1 MDQHDQAAQP
11 TDPQQPAAPQPATA
25 PQPAV
30 DPAFA
35 AAYPGYAAYPGH
47 TAGPGDPAAA
57 PPAPPAPRRS
67 RRRRTAVALVASGAV
82 AGALVLGGS
91 AVALGWPASTAGTGL
106 TASAG
111 RDGSASGLGGSSGS
125 TGSQGGSSSGYGYG
139 YGSPSTGLP
148 GSGSSSGSSST
159 GTATLD
165 TSTATEAQQQGVVL
179 INTVLGYQS
188 AEAAGSG
195 VVLTSDGLVLTNNHV
210 VEGATEITVTIGT
223 TGETYTAQVVGTDA
237 SADIAVLQLEGASG
251 LTTATLD
258 SDDDLAV
265 GDAVTAV
272 GNAEGGGVLLAADG
286 TVTALDQSITTQA
299 EGVSSGESLTGLI
312 QVDADVVSGDSG
324 GALLDDQG
332 EVVGI
337 TTAASSGSAD
347 ITGFAIPIDDALD
360 VATQIIAGHDSDT
373 ITLGYPAFLG
383 VQLATGSSTT
393 VPGLGGLGGAT
404 GSTGAGA
411 TIAGVIDGT
420 PAAQAGL
427 AAGDTVTA
435 VDGTAVADGDALSA
449 ALAAHAP
456 GDQVTLTWTA
466 TDGSTQTATVT
477 LIAGPAD

>member
-11 TDPQQPAAPQPATA
+11 TDPQQPAAPQPATP

-35 AAYPGYAAYPGH
+35 AAHPGYTAHPGD
-47 TAGPGDPAAA
+47 TARPGDPAA
-57 PPAPPAPRRS
+57 APPAPRRS

-91 AVALGWPASTAGTGL
+91 AVALGWPAPTAGTGL

-111 RDGSASGLGGSSGS
+111 RDGSAFGLGGSSGS
-125 TGSQGGSSSGYGYG
+125 TGSQGGSSSGSGYG

-148 GSGSSSGSSST
+148 GPGSSGSSST

-188 AEAAGSG
+188 AEAAGTG

-210 VEGATEITVTIGT
+210 VEGATEITVTIGAP
-223 TGETYTAQVVGTDA
+223 GETYTAQVVGTDA
-237 SADIAVLQLEGASG
+237 SADVAVLQLEGASG

-258 SDDDLAV
+258 PDDDLAV

-286 TVTALDQSITTQA
+286 TVSALDQSITTQA

-347 ITGFAIPIDDALD
+347 ITGYAIPIDDALD

-383 VQLATGSSTT
+383 VQLATGATTT
-393 VPGLGGLGGAT
+393 VPGLGGLDGAT
-404 GSTGAGA
+404 GATGAGA

-466 TDGSTQTATVT
+466 TDGTTQTATVT

>member
-11 TDPQQPAAPQPATA
+11 TDPQQEPAPRPE
-25 PQPAV
+25 V
-30 DPAFA
+30 DPALA
-35 AAYPGYAAYPGH
+35 A
-47 TAGPGDPAAA
+47 
-57 PPAPPAPRRS
+57 APPAPRRS
-67 RRRRTAVALVASGAV
+67 RRCRTAVGLVASGAV

-91 AVALGWPASTAGTGL
+91 AVALGWPASTAGAGL

-111 RDGSASGLGGSSGS
+111 RDGSASGLGGWGSSG
-125 TGSQGGSSSGYGYG
+125 TQGYGYG
-139 YGSPSTGLP
+139 GSAPSTGLP
-148 GSGSSSGSSST
+148 GSSSGSAST

-179 INTVLGYQS
+179 IDTVLGYQS

-237 SADIAVLQLEGASG
+237 TADVAVLQLQGASG

-258 SDDDLAV
+258 SDGDLAV
-265 GDAVTAV
+265 GDAITAV
-272 GNAEGGGVLLAADG
+272 GNAQGGGVLLAADG

-337 TTAASSGSAD
+337 TTAASSGSSD

-360 VATQIIAGHDSDT
+360 VATQIVAGHDTDT

-383 VQLATGSSTT
+383 VQLATGSATL
-393 VPGLGGLGGAT
+393 PGLGGAT
-404 GSTGAGA
+404 GSTGTGA
-411 TIAGVIDGT
+411 TIAGVVDGS

-427 AAGDTVTA
+427 AAGDTITA

-449 ALAAHAP
+449 ALAARAP

-466 TDGSTQTATVT
+466 TDGTAQTATVT

>member
-11 TDPQQPAAPQPATA
+11 TDPQQPAAPQPATP

-35 AAYPGYAAYPGH
+35 AAHPGYTAHPGD
-47 TAGPGDPAAA
+47 TARPGDPAA
-57 PPAPPAPRRS
+57 APPAPRRS

-91 AVALGWPASTAGTGL
+91 AVALGWPAPTAGTGL

-111 RDGSASGLGGSSGS
+111 RDGSAFGLGGSSGS
-125 TGSQGGSSSGYGYG
+125 TGSQGGSSSGSGYG

-148 GSGSSSGSSST
+148 GPGSSGSSST

-210 VEGATEITVTIGT
+210 VEGATEITVTIGA

-237 SADIAVLQLEGASG
+237 SADVAVLQLEGASG

-258 SDDDLAV
+258 PDDDLAV

-347 ITGFAIPIDDALD
+347 ITGYAIPIDDALD

-383 VQLATGSSTT
+383 VQLATGATTT
-393 VPGLGGLGGAT
+393 VPGLGGLDGAT
-404 GSTGAGA
+404 GATGAGA

-466 TDGSTQTATVT
+466 TDGTTQTATVT

>member
-1 MDQHDQAAQP
+1 MDQHDQAAQS
-11 TDPQQPAAPQPATA
+11 TDPQQPAALSGH
-25 PQPAV
+25 
-30 DPAFA
+30 
-35 AAYPGYAAYPGH
+35 AAYPG
-47 TAGPGDPAAA
+47 DAAA
-57 PPAPPAPRRS
+57 APPAPRRS

-91 AVALGWPASTAGTGL
+91 AVALGWPAGTAGTGL

-111 RDGSASGLGGSSGS
+111 PDGSASGLGGWSGA

-139 YGSPSTGLP
+139 GSAPSTG
-148 GSGSSSGSSST
+148 T
-159 GTATLD
+159 GTLD

-179 INTVLGYQS
+179 IDTVLGYQS

-223 TGETYTAQVVGTDA
+223 TGATYTAQVVGTDA
-237 SADIAVLQLEGASG
+237 TADVAVLQLDGASG

-258 SDDDLAV
+258 ADGDLAV

-272 GNAEGGGVLLAADG
+272 GNAQGGGVLLAADG
-286 TVTALDQSITTQA
+286 TVTALDQSITTRA

-337 TTAASSGSAD
+337 TTAASSGSSD

-360 VATQIIAGHDSDT
+360 VATQIVAGHDSDT

-383 VQLATGSSTT
+383 VQLATGSATL
-393 VPGLGGLGGAT
+393 PGLGGAT
-404 GSTGAGA
+404 GWTGTGA
-411 TIAGVIDGT
+411 TVAGVVDGT

-427 AAGDTVTA
+427 AAGDAITA

-466 TDGSTQTATVT
+466 ADGTAQTATVT

>member
-11 TDPQQPAAPQPATA
+11 TDPQPA
-25 PQPAV
+25 
-30 DPAFA
+30 
-35 AAYPGYAAYPGH
+35 
-47 TAGPGDPAAA
+47 
-57 PPAPPAPRRS
+57 APPAPRRS
-67 RRRRTAVALVASGAV
+67 RRRRTAVGLVASGAV

-111 RDGSASGLGGSSGS
+111 RDGSASGLGGWSGS
-125 TGSQGGSSSGYGYG
+125 TGSQGGSSSGSGYG
-139 YGSPSTGLP
+139 GSAPSTGLP
-148 GSGSSSGSSST
+148 GSSSGSTST
-159 GTATLD
+159 GTGTLD

-179 INTVLGYQS
+179 IDTVLGYQS

-237 SADIAVLQLEGASG
+237 TADVAVLQLQGASG

-258 SDDDLAV
+258 SDGDLAV

-337 TTAASSGSAD
+337 TTAASSGSSD

-360 VATQIIAGHDSDT
+360 VATQIVAGHDSDT

-383 VQLATGSSTT
+383 VQLATGATTT
-393 VPGLGGLGGAT
+393 VPGLGGLGGTT

-411 TIAGVIDGT
+411 TVAGVIDGT

-427 AAGDTVTA
+427 AAGDTITA

-466 TDGSTQTATVT
+466 ADGTAQTATVT

>member
-11 TDPQQPAAPQPATA
+11 TDPQQEPAHQPE
-25 PQPAV
+25 V
-30 DPAFA
+30 DPALA
-35 AAYPGYAAYPGH
+35 A
-47 TAGPGDPAAA
+47 
-57 PPAPPAPRRS
+57 APPAPRRS
-67 RRRRTAVALVASGAV
+67 RRRRTAVGLVASGAV

-111 RDGSASGLGGSSGS
+111 RDGSASGLGGWGSSGA
-125 TGSQGGSSSGYGYG
+125 QGGSSSGSGYG
-139 YGSPSTGLP
+139 GTAPSTGLP
-148 GSGSSSGSSST
+148 GSSGSAS
-159 GTATLD
+159 TATLD
-165 TSTATEAQQQGVVL
+165 PGTATETQQQGVVL
-179 INTVLGYQS
+179 IDTVLGYQS

-210 VEGATEITVTIGT
+210 VEGATGITVTIGA
-223 TGETYTAQVVGTDA
+223 TGATYTAQVVGTDA
-237 SADIAVLQLEGASG
+237 TADVAVLQLDGASG

-258 SDDDLAV
+258 ADGDLAV

-272 GNAEGGGVLLAADG
+272 GNAQGGGVLLAADG
-286 TVTALDQSITTQA
+286 TVTALDQSITTRA

-337 TTAASSGSAD
+337 TTAASSGSSD

-360 VATQIIAGHDSDT
+360 VAAQIVAGQDTDT

-383 VQLATGSSTT
+383 VQLATGSAAL
-393 VPGLGGLGGAT
+393 PGLGGAA
-404 GSTGAGA
+404 GSTGTGA
-411 TIAGVIDGT
+411 IVAGVVDGT

-456 GDQVTLTWTA
+456 DDQVTLTWTA
-466 TDGSTQTATVT
+466 ADGTAQTATVT

>member
-35 AAYPGYAAYPGH
+35 AAYPGDTAHPGD
-47 TAGPGDPAAA
+47 TAGPAAPAA
-57 PPAPPAPRRS
+57 APPAPRRS

-91 AVALGWPASTAGTGL
+91 AVALGWPAPTAGTGL

-111 RDGSASGLGGSSGS
+111 RDGSAFGLGGSSGS
-125 TGSQGGSSSGYGYG
+125 TGSQGGSSSGSGYG
-139 YGSPSTGLP
+139 FGSPSTGLP
-148 GSGSSSGSSST
+148 GPGSSGSSST

-210 VEGATEITVTIGT
+210 VEGATEITVTIGA

-237 SADIAVLQLEGASG
+237 SADVAVLQLEGASG

-347 ITGFAIPIDDALD
+347 ITGYAIPIDDALD

-383 VQLATGSSTT
+383 VQLATGATTT

-404 GSTGAGA
+404 GATGAGA

-466 TDGSTQTATVT
+466 TDGTTQTATVT